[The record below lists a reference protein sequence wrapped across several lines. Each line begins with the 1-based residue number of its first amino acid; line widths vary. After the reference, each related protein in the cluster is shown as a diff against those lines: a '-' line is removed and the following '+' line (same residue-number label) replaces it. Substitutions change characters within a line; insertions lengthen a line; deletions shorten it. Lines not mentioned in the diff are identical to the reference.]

1 MLVNARELLTGSPT
15 MTLAIQQGYAEFSL
29 ELLDRLAERGL
40 GGEHHF
46 GGLGKAAPAHDFDE
60 SAKGSKI
67 HSILYQNILQSQ
79 NSFSSCPAAT

>member
-1 MLVNARELLTGSPT
+1 
-15 MTLAIQQGYAEFSL
+15 
-29 ELLDRLAERGL
+29 
-40 GGEHHF
+40 
-46 GGLGKAAPAHDFDE
+46 LGKAALAHDFDE